1 MTFPEMW
8 EASVK
13 TEAKQL
19 LNISA
24 SLCHYQFSL
33 TIYWSGNTLLGL
45 SFLANVPVDIYVEKN
60 KCIYI
65 FKWTYL

>member
-19 LNISA
+19 NISA
-24 SLCHYQFSL
+24 SLCRYQFSL

-45 SFLANVPVDIYVEKN
+45 SFLANVPIDIYVEK
-60 KCIYI
+60 KKYIYI